1 MEQCLQVAK
10 VKGLMDLQH
19 LFTESLAA
27 QSCPALCNRM
37 DCNLPGSAVHGIL
50 QASVL
55 VNSECCF
62 EGLSLKLHYLEPDEN
77 S

>member
-55 VNSECCF
+55 E
-62 EGLSLKLHYLEPDEN
+62 
-77 S
+77 